1 MLEMVIML
9 SFQSDTIPSYE
20 IRTIYIQ
27 TILQNYKEI
36 GGGPC
41 KNVDQEI
48 AKTTVKDA
56 CLQPK
61 PPQPDI
67 PPTFE
72 DTFGF
77 DDLLNRQC

>member
-1 MLEMVIML
+1 MLKNGYAI
-9 SFQSDTIPSYE
+9 FQSTTIPSYK

-41 KNVDQEI
+41 QNVDQEI
-48 AKTTVKDA
+48 AKTRVKDA

-72 DTFGF
+72 DTFVF
-77 DDLLNRQC
+77 DDVLNRQC